1 MRCRANASRCAGGA
15 MLMDYGNW
23 VLHHTAEWA
32 SSGDDTDR
40 EATMQVFRDIT
51 AEADRRL
58 GPA

>member
-1 MRCRANASRCAGGA
+1 

-32 SSGDDTDR
+32 SSGDDTDG